1 MPKMKFM
8 TEQFFGSNGV
18 ENVSPTFAYF
28 ESSKIL
34 SFQSVRF
41 FVDNVFSKPVE
52 HSWTQFFEKTFFEA
66 TFRSTTALAD
76 IGWSAF
82 NIFKMGHP
90 RPLFHLFL
98 SFQYSWQNVHIKFAD
113 DWIRTVELLCRK
125 RPLYQLSQTTARPAF
140 N

>member
-1 MPKMKFM
+1 MKFM

-52 HSWTQFFEKTFFEA
+52 HS
-66 TFRSTTALAD
+66 
-76 IGWSAF
+76 
-82 NIFKMGHP
+82 
-90 RPLFHLFL
+90 
-98 SFQYSWQNVHIKFAD
+98 
-113 DWIRTVELLCRK
+113 
-125 RPLYQLSQTTARPAF
+125 
-140 N
+140 

>member
-82 NIFKMGHP
+82 NIFLNGP
-90 RPLFHLFL
+90 SPA
-98 SFQYSWQNVHIKFAD
+98 SFSFIFVHIKFAD
-113 DWIRTVELLCRK
+113 DWIRTVDLLCRK